1 MEDIKIFEEFFTSHV
16 NASSVPELILNLILV
31 AAFAHFLAKFYIKY
45 GRTLSNRKDFS
56 NNFITVAMATMLII
70 TIIKS
75 SLALSLGLIGALSI
89 VRFRAAI
96 KDPEEL
102 TYLFLAI
109 ALGLGIG
116 AQQTMVTIISF
127 LSILLIL
134 YIRQS
139 GLFGIRKEKQW
150 QQDLHLIIST
160 EFPKLLHLDL
170 IQDLIS
176 QHCQYS
182 RTKRVDKT
190 ETSLEYICIVEFKD
204 KGSLEAIDA
213 ALRSI
218 DDKVK
223 ISFMDL
229 RGGMTGTS

>member
-1 MEDIKIFEEFFTSHV
+1 MEDKKIFEEFFASQV
-16 NASSVPELILNLILV
+16 AASSVPELVFNLILV
-31 AAFAHFLAKFYIKY
+31 AAFAHLLAKFYIKY

-102 TYLFLAI
+102 TYLFLTI

-116 AQQTMVTIISF
+116 AQQSTVTIISF

-134 YIRQS
+134 YVKQS
-139 GLFGIRKEKQW
+139 GFFGIGKEKQW
-150 QQDLHLIIST
+150 QQDLHLIVST
-160 EFPKLLHLDL
+160 DFPNLLHLDL
-170 IQDLIS
+170 IQDLIG
-176 QHCQYS
+176 QHCRYS

-190 ETSLEYICIVEFKD
+190 ETSLEYICIVEFNDKD
-204 KGSLEAIDA
+204 SLESIDA

>member
-1 MEDIKIFEEFFTSHV
+1 MTS
-16 NASSVPELILNLILV
+16 SSVPELILNLILV
-31 AAFAHFLAKFYIKY
+31 AAFAHILARFYIKF

-102 TYLFLAI
+102 TYLFLVI

-116 AQQTMVTIISF
+116 AQQRTVTIISF
-127 LSILLIL
+127 LTILLIL
-134 YIRQS
+134 YVKQS
-139 GLFGIRKEKQW
+139 GVFGIGKEDQW
-150 QQDLHLIIST
+150 QQDLHLIVST
-160 EFPKLLHLDL
+160 EFPKLLHLDMM
-170 IQDLIS
+170 QDLIS
-176 QHCQYS
+176 QHCLYS

-190 ETSLEYICIVEFKD
+190 ETSLEYICIVEFKGKD
-204 KGSLEAIDA
+204 SLESIDA